1 MRNFLFLILV
11 TFLFGSCENYAEPAV
26 NYRNLPTE
34 LEGLK
39 IYPVRISDSEI
50 IYVGVMEGMR
60 VTNVSTTGKHP
71 EHTILIGDTIR
82 TENHRVVNA
91 SKILMEND
99 TMMVLKK

>member
-39 IYPVRISDSEI
+39 IYPVRISNTEI
-50 IYVGVMEGMR
+50 IYVGVMEGMS
-60 VTNVSTTGKHP
+60 VTSISTTGKHP
-71 EHTILIGDTIR
+71 EYSLLIEDTIKP
-82 TENHRVVNA
+82 ENHRVVKA